1 VSEVSSVSQGE
12 WETWRAFHAM
22 RRALDLALDR
32 QLQQDAHISGQDFEI
47 LLTLFEA
54 PAGHLRARDLGEV
67 LGWEKSRLSHQVTRM
82 VERNLVE
89 RTNCDSD
96 ARGTWI
102 GVTAEG
108 RRTVLAAMRDHA
120 TTVRRLFFDV
130 ISESEQ
136 ATLKSVAVR
145 VLDEIDPP
153 GCAVLDEAVLADGE
167 LDDGEQPGVAQVAGA
182 A

>member
-1 VSEVSSVSQGE
+1 MSEVSGVSEEE
-12 WETWRAFHAM
+12 WQTWRAFHAM
-22 RRALDLALDR
+22 RRQLDLALDR

-54 PAGHLRARDLGEV
+54 PDNHLRARDLGEV

-82 VERNLVE
+82 VERKLVE
-89 RTNCDSD
+89 RTNCDAD

-102 GVTAEG
+102 GITAQG
-108 RRTVLAAMRDHA
+108 RRTVLGAMRDHA

-153 GCAVLDEAVLADGE
+153 GCAVLEEAVLEDAA
-167 LDDGEQPGVAQVAGA
+167 LDHGEQVDAAPVAGA